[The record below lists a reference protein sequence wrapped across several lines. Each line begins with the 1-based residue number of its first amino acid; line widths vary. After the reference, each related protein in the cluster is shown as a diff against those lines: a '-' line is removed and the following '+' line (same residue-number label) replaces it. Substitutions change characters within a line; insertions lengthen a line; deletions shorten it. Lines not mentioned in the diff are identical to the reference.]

1 MTKMKRYICLLLALC
16 SVLAAFGCSKPD
28 GTQPTE
34 SYKEAVASFCNFL
47 IYDIKD
53 IRGFAPADF
62 WDYMKNE
69 EGFDIESDEAKANVA
84 LYIEKNREI
93 TVSDYG
99 ENVKISH
106 KITEEKE
113 LNQPSIDA
121 KLEFIGETYGIDRG
135 RILEVKRVTVEF
147 TIKGEGGELKNTID
161 ILPVNIDGKWY
172 PCTTKGYFYVHPYAG
187 AAMAY

>member
-1 MTKMKRYICLLLALC
+1 MKA
-16 SVLAAFGCSKPD
+16 
-28 GTQPTE
+28 
-34 SYKEAVASFCNFL
+34 
-47 IYDIKD
+47 
-53 IRGFAPADF
+53 
-62 WDYMKNE
+62 E
-69 EGFDIESDEAKANVA
+69 EGFDIDSAEAGENVA
-84 LYIEKNREI
+84 LYIEKMRES
-93 TVSDYG
+93 TVESYG
-99 ENVKISH
+99 EKVKITH

-121 KLEFIGETYGIDRG
+121 KLEFIEETYGIDRS

-147 TIKGEGGELKNTID
+147 KIKGDKGEVSNTID